1 MPDLAT
7 ELLCFGAPA
16 SLLNLQAVSTAKDS
30 SGEPATL
37 LQIALSEQQPYAST
51 LRVAWV
57 MNSIFGGLLLVIAG
71 VVLLNLWPSS
81 SA

>member
-1 MPDLAT
+1 M
-7 ELLCFGAPA
+7 
-16 SLLNLQAVSTAKDS
+16 STAKDS
-30 SGEPATL
+30 NGEPATL

-71 VVLLNLWPSS
+71 VVLLNLLLIQRLVAREVGVLKAGSP
-81 SA
+81 